1 MADNKKVKKNNLADQ
16 VCDSIRKSVREKE
29 WEQGTRLPSEAKLA
43 DIYGVNRLTIRIALQ
58 KLNAMGILETRAGEG
73 TFVREFDFIKYI
85 NEVSD
90 MILSPDMLEDVWE
103 FRKYFE
109 LECIRLS
116 IRNAGEAEIKNL
128 EEKYNAF
135 EKVVTSEWSSDADR
149 IHEIIEADLEFHY
162 EVCKSSGNSLF
173 PLAFAAVREPIY
185 QYIKSLISSRQDKVE
200 SEGQSVESITAKSL
214 DNHRTIINGIR
225 NKDYK
230 LCEKVY
236 LEMTDH
242 RTN

>member
-1 MADNKKVKKNNLADQ
+1 MTEKKKIKKNNLSDQ
-16 VCDSIRKSVREKE
+16 VSDAIRKSVREKE
-29 WEQGTRLPSEAKLA
+29 WEQGSRLPSEASLA
-43 DIYGVNRLTIRIALQ
+43 EMYGVNRLTIRIALQ

-73 TFVREFDFIKYI
+73 TFVRKFDFIKYI
-85 NEVSD
+85 NDVSD

-116 IRNAGEAEIKNL
+116 IRNAGEDEIKKL
-128 EEKYNAF
+128 EQKYDAF
-135 EKVVTSEWSSDADR
+135 EKVVTAEWSTDADR

-162 EVCKSSGNSLF
+162 EVCKSSKNSLY
-173 PLAFAAVREPIY
+173 PLAFAAVREPMY
-185 QYIKSLISSRQDKVE
+185 QYIKSLITARQEKIE
-200 SEGQSVESITAKSL
+200 SEGRPLESITAMSL
-214 DNHRTIINGIR
+214 KNHKTIINGIKNR
-225 NKDYK
+225 DYE

-242 RTN
+242 RN